1 LCRQRAPKGLRQEV
15 GPARSPADD
24 PHVRDAERIGG
35 SGCSASSARVQTVY
49 FDANAGQ
56 AEGGCMHA
64 RYGAVVAVTLAVLPC
79 ACGDG
84 SSATSPTLK
93 SPTTASAAVPP

>member
-1 LCRQRAPKGLRQEV
+1 
-15 GPARSPADD
+15 
-24 PHVRDAERIGG
+24 RDAERIGG

-79 ACGDG
+79 ACGNG
-84 SSATSPTLK
+84 LSATSPTLK
-93 SPTTASAAVPP
+93 SPTTASAAVPPAAGGAESTSTPAPTLSFSHPGGE